1 MVNRFWQLQL
11 FADGAA
17 GDGGAGGEGSAPA
30 ATGVESADAGHQ
42 RLRELGVPENRIRK
56 NRSYQVKTPAAQPAA
71 AAPAT
76 EPAQQDDA
84 AKTEEKP
91 KTEEAKPQT
100 RMSWDEV
107 KKDPEYSA
115 EINKIVRS
123 RLKDADAAQ
132 TAMTA
137 LMPWLK
143 TVAKEHG
150 LDPENIDYEAL
161 VKSANGEYDSKA
173 LELGVPKEIAMQLDQ
188 QNRTLEQQKFQ
199 DHIRKL
205 EQQGESLK
213 GTFPN
218 FDLRT
223 EMQNP
228 TFSRLVGPGVGMS
241 VEDAYYAVHRREIQA
256 ASMQVAAQ
264 KTAQQISNAIQ
275 SGSRRP
281 DESGAAAQAP
291 SVTTFDYKKMNRAE
305 REALKKSIYQA
316 AARGEKIYPGQ

>member
-1 MVNRFWQLQL
+1 VK
-11 FADGAA
+11 
-17 GDGGAGGEGSAPA
+17 APA
-30 ATGVESADAGHQ
+30 AQS
-42 RLRELGVPENRIRK
+42 
-56 NRSYQVKTPAAQPAA
+56 AA
-71 AAPAT
+71 AAPAS
-76 EPAQQDDA
+76 EPAPQDDA
-84 AKTEEKP
+84 AKPEEKP
-91 KTEEAKPQT
+91 TTEEAKTPA

-132 TAMTA
+132 NAMTA

-205 EQQGESLK
+205 EQQGETLK

-281 DESGAAAQAP
+281 DESGASAQAP
-291 SVTTFDYKKMNRAE
+291 SVTTFDYKKMNRSE